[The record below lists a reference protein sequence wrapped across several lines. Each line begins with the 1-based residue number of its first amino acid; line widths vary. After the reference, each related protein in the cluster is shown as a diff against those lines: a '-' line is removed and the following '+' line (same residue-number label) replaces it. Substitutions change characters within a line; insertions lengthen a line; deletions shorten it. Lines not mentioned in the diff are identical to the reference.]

1 MRAAA
6 VTAHQ
11 CLRGMAVGRPRAR
24 ARASSSTPAPVR
36 LTARKVQTETS
47 LTARGNR
54 AQFVPHT
61 SVRTRT
67 SGRALAAAVGGMA
80 ADDGTRAAD
89 AALVASVMLRRRHFP
104 VLHHAVVGVH
114 AFQPHAEAPQA
125 GDV

>member
-11 CLRGMAVGRPRAR
+11 CLRGIAVRRPRAR

-47 LTARGNR
+47 LTARGNS

-67 SGRALAAAVGGMA
+67 SGRALAAALGGMPADGTRA
-80 ADDGTRAAD
+80 ADAALVAADGTRAAD

-104 VLHHAVVGVH
+104 VL
-114 AFQPHAEAPQA
+114 
-125 GDV
+125 